1 MKKENISELVSG
13 IDEKYINEAV
23 TMRKQEK
30 NVLKYVIPAVSVSAA
45 VIVAAFIGTMH
56 FFNSPDDIIS
66 NQEGDKEII
75 TEKNLGEEGI
85 VPGEEIATEPALFP
99 EMMISPQWTDKT
111 TPEKYPEI
119 SDGKNIYY
127 TQNINISADNT
138 GNELF
143 SGEMTGYDIY
153 EDKTYTTKGTAYEI
167 KNINPECAV
176 AVKIDGEDGYFV
188 YINTEY
194 VPETLRDMIDD
205 LNLRETLSFGK
216 AYSDRYENSPY
227 RTYISRTYEDFSD
240 TIVWDML
247 LDDADIKNVS
257 YDRYHEKIISLS
269 VDIPLI
275 GYKNIHMGVT
285 KDGYII
291 TNILNTQKCFFIGP
305 EKAEAF
311 GKYIE
316 ENVKY
321 TEVSTVTE
329 NPDGS
334 IPGKGQGESTSG
346 FNPDAPVQISPPYD
360 PSSGEVPEVS
370 PVKPHYPDDIIVEA
384 ETQVY

>member
-23 TMRKQEK
+23 NMGKPK
-30 NVLKYVIPAVSVSAA
+30 NNVLKYVIPAVSVSAA
-45 VIVAAFIGTMH
+45 VMVAAFIGTMH
-56 FFNSPDDIIS
+56 FFNSPDDVVS
-66 NQEGDKEII
+66 NTEGDKEII

-99 EMMISPQWTDKT
+99 EMIVSPQWTDKT

-119 SDGKNIYY
+119 SDGKNMYC
-127 TQNINISADNT
+127 TQNTNISADNVV
-138 GNELF
+138 NELF

-153 EDKTYTTKGTAYEI
+153 EDKTYTTKGTALEI

-176 AVKIDGEDGYFV
+176 AVKIDGEDGYYV

-194 VPETLRDMIDD
+194 VPETLLDMIDD

-216 AYSDRYENSPY
+216 AYSDRYEYSPY

-247 LDDADIKNVS
+247 LDDTDIKNVS

-291 TNILNTQKCFFIGP
+291 TNILNTQKCFFIGS

-321 TEVSTVTE
+321 TEASTVTE

-334 IPGKGQGESTSG
+334 IPGKGQGESTPG
-346 FNPDAPVQISPPYD
+346 FDPDAPVQISPPYD
-360 PSSGEVPEVS
+360 PAEGISTEVNT
-370 PVKPHYPDDIIVEA
+370 VKPYYPDDIIVEA
-384 ETQVY
+384 ETQVH